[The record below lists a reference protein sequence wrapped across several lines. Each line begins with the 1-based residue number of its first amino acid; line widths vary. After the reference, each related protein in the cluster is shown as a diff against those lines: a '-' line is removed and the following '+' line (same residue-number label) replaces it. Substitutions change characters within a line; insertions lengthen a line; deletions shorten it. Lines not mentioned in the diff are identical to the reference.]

1 MKLTDLAGQPV
12 TTVAEQITKSQ
23 AALHISDEALAEQAE
38 LPHPRMITMI
48 KSGKMKL
55 PLGMVRQV
63 AQAIE
68 LEPGTLMRLAL
79 DEVEPGLSDEIEQ
92 CMGPL
97 TLTPGEARL
106 IMKLREQAKG
116 RDFSP
121 VMFSGDSVVALI
133 AA

>member
-1 MKLTDLAGQPV
+1 MKIMELAGQPA

-23 AALHISDEALAEQAE
+23 AALQISDEALAERAE
-38 LPHPRMITMI
+38 LPDALTIKMYRSGYMRM
-48 KSGKMKL
+48 
-55 PLGMVRQV
+55 PLSLVRQV

-68 LEPGTLMRLAL
+68 IEPGALMRLAL
-79 DEVEPGLSDEIEQ
+79 NEIEPGLADEMEQ

-97 TLTPGEARL
+97 TLTPGEVRL
-106 IMKLREQAKG
+106 IMKLREQANG

-133 AA
+133 AK